1 MNMNKVFSGHQPNF
15 IPYMGFFYKMFKS
28 DIFVLDDDVKYSSK
42 GLHNSNFIIE
52 NGERKKI
59 TVPVTHS
66 SGELINEI
74 AICYDRKWDRK
85 MLRTIEMNYRKCE
98 FFEPVYDLVKK
109 EINKKPKRLADLNI
123 SLIIE
128 IAKMLGISSKV
139 VIASQEVPTKLTNN
153 ERNVFQCKTL
163 GCSKYY
169 SGTGGKSYNDEEMY
183 KENGI
188 EVIYSDYVPVEIG
201 EIKNLSVIDYL
212 FHKGFVLPERWKR
225 NE

>member
-188 EVIYSDYVPVEIG
+188 EIVYSDYVPVEIG

-212 FHKGFVLPERWKR
+212 FRKGFVLPERWKR